1 MVRRLLMRDPPM
13 PSRFERRARR
23 NGRARLASATIEGFS
38 TVVLGLSPM
47 AASCSVLTSRPALTT
62 VPFPH
67 ASQVNIPKAKKS
79 FCKKCKKHAP
89 HKVTQYK
96 TGKASLY
103 AQGESRE

>member
-1 MVRRLLMRDPPM
+1 
-13 PSRFERRARR
+13 
-23 NGRARLASATIEGFS
+23 
-38 TVVLGLSPM
+38 M

-89 HKVTQYK
+89 HKVT
-96 TGKASLY
+96 
-103 AQGESRE
+103 